1 MCYTIKDE
9 QRIYLDHAATTPV
22 SEKVLA
28 ALMPYFSEKFYNPN
42 APYVQALEVRRDYE
56 DAKHEIAKNI
66 GTKSDEI
73 VMTAG
78 ATESIN
84 LAFSA
89 ASKENDD
96 EILVGEFEHHA
107 VLNSAKK
114 YGIRKLVKIKKDSVI
129 DLEDLR
135 AKITPKTKIVSVML
149 ANNETGV
156 IQPISKIAEI
166 IREEQMRRLSNGEKT
181 PIYLHSD
188 ASQGVGQIDISV
200 ARLGVD
206 MLTINAGKIYGPK
219 QTGLL
224 WANREI
230 KFSAQIVGG
239 GQERNLR
246 SGTENVP
253 NVIGFAKAIQLAEK
267 HRKKENERL
276 RKLKEI
282 FKKILRDNFSEEEM
296 IFLGNSKKQLASH
309 ISVSFPGIDAERM
322 VFALETQ
329 GVLVATGSAC
339 AANKGVRSHTLTAMG
354 LTDDEA
360 DGSLRI
366 SLGKLS
372 NEENT
377 KRAAEIISKT
387 IKAEFDRI
395 QK

>member
-1 MCYTIKDE
+1 MNEEI
-9 QRIYLDHAATTPV
+9 IYLDHAATTPV

-28 ALMPYFSEKFYNPN
+28 AMLPYFSEKFYNPS

-56 DAKHEIAKNI
+56 DAKHQIAQNI
-66 GTKSDEI
+66 GAKSDEI
-73 VMTAG
+73 VITAG

-89 ASKENDD
+89 ASKENGD

-230 KFSAQIVGG
+230 EFNAQIVGG

-253 NVIGFAKAIQLAEK
+253 SVIGFAKAIQLAEK

-276 RKLKEI
+276 RKLKEL
-282 FKKILRDNFSEEEM
+282 FKKTLSENFSNEEM
-296 IFLGNSKKQLASH
+296 IFLGNPKKQLASH

-322 VFALETQ
+322 VFALEMQ

-339 AANKGVRSHTLTAMG
+339 AANKGTRSHTLTAMG
-354 LTDDEA
+354 LSDSEA

-372 NEENT
+372 NEENI

-387 IKAEFDRI
+387 VQAEFKRI

>member
-1 MCYTIKDE
+1 MNEEI
-9 QRIYLDHAATTPV
+9 IYLDHAATTPV

-28 ALMPYFSEKFYNPN
+28 AMLPYFSEKFYNPS

-56 DAKHEIAKNI
+56 DAKHLIAQNI
-66 GTKSDEI
+66 GAKSDEI

-89 ASKENDD
+89 ASKENGD

-107 VLNSAKK
+107 VLNSAEK
-114 YGIRKLVKIKKDSVI
+114 YGVRKLIKIKKDSVI

-135 AKITPKTKIVSVML
+135 AKITSKTKIVSVML

-166 IREEQMRRLSNGEKT
+166 IREERMRRLSNGEKT

-200 ARLGVD
+200 AR
-206 MLTINAGKIYGPK
+206 

-276 RKLKEI
+276 RELKEI
-282 FKKILRDNFSEEEM
+282 FKKILRDNFLEDEM

-322 VFALETQ
+322 VFALEIQ

-354 LTDDEA
+354 LTDGEA

-387 IKAEFDRI
+387 IKAEFKRI

>member
-1 MCYTIKDE
+1 MNKEI
-9 QRIYLDHAATTPV
+9 IYLDHAATTPV

-28 ALMPYFSEKFYNPN
+28 AMMPYFSEKFYNPS

-89 ASKENDD
+89 ASKENGD

-114 YGIRKLVKIKKDSVI
+114 YGVRKLVKIKKDSVI

-149 ANNETGV
+149 ANNETGA

-166 IREEQMRRLSNGEKT
+166 IREERMRRLSNGEKT

-200 ARLGVD
+200 ARLGID

-282 FKKILRDNFSEEEM
+282 FKKILCDNFSEEEM

-339 AANKGVRSHTLTAMG
+339 AANKGVRSHTLIAMG

-377 KRAAEIISKT
+377 KCAAEIISKT
-387 IKAEFDRI
+387 IKAEFERI

>member
-1 MCYTIKDE
+1 MNKEI
-9 QRIYLDHAATTPV
+9 IYLDHAATTPV

-28 ALMPYFSEKFYNPN
+28 AMMPYFSEKFYNPS

-66 GTKSDEI
+66 GAKSDEI

-89 ASKENDD
+89 ASKENGD

-107 VLNSAKK
+107 VLNSAEK
-114 YGIRKLVKIKKDSVI
+114 YGVRKLIKIKKDSVI

-135 AKITPKTKIVSVML
+135 AKITSKTKIVSVML

-156 IQPISKIAEI
+156 IQPISKIMEI
-166 IREEQMRRLSNGEKT
+166 IREERIRRLTNGEKT

-206 MLTINAGKIYGPK
+206 MLTLNAGKIYGPK

-276 RKLKEI
+276 RELKEI
-282 FKKILRDNFSEEEM
+282 FKKILRDNFLEDKM

-339 AANKGVRSHTLTAMG
+339 AANKGLRSHTLTAMG
-354 LTDDEA
+354 LTDDES

-387 IKAEFDRI
+387 IKAEFERI

>member
-1 MCYTIKDE
+1 MNKEI
-9 QRIYLDHAATTPV
+9 IYLDHAATTPV

-28 ALMPYFSEKFYNPN
+28 AMMPYFSEKFYNPN

-89 ASKENDD
+89 ASKENGD

-135 AKITPKTKIVSVML
+135 TKITPKTKIVSVML

-206 MLTINAGKIYGPK
+206 MLTVNAGKIYGPK

-282 FKKILRDNFSEEEM
+282 FKKILCDNFSEEEI

-309 ISVSFPGIDAERM
+309 ISVSFPGIEAERM

-387 IKAEFDRI
+387 IKAEFERI